1 MIFLLEFRNQLN
13 IEHRK
18 LSYRAS
24 FTQNL
29 HDQDSDRV
37 MHLCKAGFFSDNT
50 KGCHEDLLWQNSKE
64 IVYSRARQGNVMMSL
79 WNVTFP
85 QLLKALIGSY
95 LALQLYFLTSKENG
109 LGRRKSQGSSHP

>member
-18 LSYRAS
+18 LSYCGS

-29 HDQDSDRV
+29 HDLDSDRV

-50 KGCHEDLLWQNSKE
+50 KGCHEDLLWKNSKE
-64 IVYSRARQGNVMMSL
+64 IVYARAR
-79 WNVTFP
+79 
-85 QLLKALIGSY
+85 
-95 LALQLYFLTSKENG
+95 
-109 LGRRKSQGSSHP
+109 